1 MFEETEELVVAVP
14 VLAQPG
20 HLPGDDFQDGEQ
32 GDGAMADVVVVA
44 LLVVTRLGVS
54 DGLCKWGGLVSKENR
69 L

>member
-54 DGLCKWGGLVSKENR
+54 DGLCKRGGLVSKENR